1 MPGIRHR
8 QATTEQALLLLS
20 LKTHYGNIMYRYRS
34 AIAERDSQD
43 EYKQSGIWILRK
55 SYGTGNNKTGT
66 LLNYLEYENKKI
78 SGFVNMKLFLIK
90 LIGTYL
96 NTGNNNKI
104 LTINC
109 EFAFTRYRIGY

>member
-1 MPGIRHR
+1 M
-8 QATTEQALLLLS
+8 
-20 LKTHYGNIMYRYRS
+20 
-34 AIAERDSQD
+34 
-43 EYKQSGIWILRK
+43 
-55 SYGTGNNKTGT
+55 

-90 LIGTYL
+90 LIGTGTYL